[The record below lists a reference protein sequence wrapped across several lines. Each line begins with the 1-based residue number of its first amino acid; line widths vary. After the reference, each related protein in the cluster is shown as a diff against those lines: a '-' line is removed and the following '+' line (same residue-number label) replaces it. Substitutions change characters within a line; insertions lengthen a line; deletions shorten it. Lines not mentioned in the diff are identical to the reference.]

1 MRVVALIPARY
12 ESTRFPG
19 KLMANLAGVTVI
31 RRTYEAVTGTGL
43 FDEVVVVTDSDIIY
57 REIAESGG
65 SAVMS
70 RPEHVSGSDRIAE
83 AAAGM
88 DVDIVVNVQGDEPFT
103 QKTPLEKLLAVFAGP
118 DAERIDVAS
127 LMQRMTDADQINDPN
142 YVKVV
147 VDRNG
152 FALYFSRSPV
162 PYPGHDT
169 EARYFEHIGV
179 YAFRKQALMDFTV
192 MPQGLAEAAE
202 GIECLRFL
210 EHGKSIKMVE
220 TEYMGIEIDTPE
232 DIEAAEQLL
241 RQLQM
246 D

>member
-12 ESTRFPG
+12 DSTRFPG
-19 KLMANLAGVTVI
+19 KLMVNLAGKTVI
-31 RRTYEAVTGTGL
+31 RRTYEAVAGTGL

-57 REIAESGG
+57 KEIAESGG
-65 SAVMS
+65 SAAMS

-83 AAAGM
+83 AAANM
-88 DVDIVVNVQGDEPFT
+88 DVDVVVNVQGDEPFT
-103 QKTPLEKLLAVFAGP
+103 QKKPLEMLLAVFAGP
-118 DAERIDVAS
+118 DADRIDVAS
-127 LMQRMTDADQINDPN
+127 LMQGMTDAEQINDPN

-147 VDRNG
+147 VDRND

-162 PYPGHDT
+162 PYPGYDT
-169 EARYFEHIGV
+169 GVSYFEHVGV
-179 YAFRKQALMDFTV
+179 YAFRKQALMDFTE
-192 MPQGLAEAAE
+192 MPRGPAEAAE

-220 TEYMGIEIDTPE
+220 TEYMGVEIDTPE
-232 DIEAAEQLL
+232 DIEAAERLL
-241 RQLQM
+241 KQLQM